1 MVISKTKHGCI
12 INLVGTDAEV
22 AQALSDNQVASGTII
37 SLGYNGTNTT
47 ARYFAG
53 IGRTLIKK
61 TLESGAK
68 IN

>member
-22 AQALSDNQVASGTII
+22 AQALSDNQVAMGTII
-37 SLGYNGTNTT
+37 SLDYNGSNTT

-53 IGRTLIKK
+53 IGRNIVRKAIGSNAT
-61 TLESGAK
+61 